1 MTDILAERIAQPDL
15 ATLPE
20 WQVADIL
27 NTPHADFGEAAQ
39 PIAVVDVREILMLH
53 LTPDETM
60 PSLIAIED
68 VSENSDH
75 PARVAAK
82 SARFVLEK
90 LTTINMTD
98 PRTAAMVHFMLA
110 GLIDAE
116 IITTETRE
124 KLLALGKR
132 FRSWAEVNG
141 MEVTPQKVGA
151 ARPPVHQGGA

>member
-27 NTPHADFGEAAQ
+27 NTPDAAFGEAAQ
-39 PIAVVDVREILMLH
+39 PIAVGDVREILMLS
-53 LTPDETM
+53 LTPDEKM

-68 VSENSDH
+68 VSENLAH

-90 LTTINMTD
+90 LTTINMAD

-110 GLIDAE
+110 GLIEAE
-116 IITTETRE
+116 MITTETRDR
-124 KLLALGKR
+124 LLALGKR

-141 MEVTPQKVGA
+141 IEVTPQTVGA
-151 ARPPVHQGGA
+151 ARPPVQQGGA